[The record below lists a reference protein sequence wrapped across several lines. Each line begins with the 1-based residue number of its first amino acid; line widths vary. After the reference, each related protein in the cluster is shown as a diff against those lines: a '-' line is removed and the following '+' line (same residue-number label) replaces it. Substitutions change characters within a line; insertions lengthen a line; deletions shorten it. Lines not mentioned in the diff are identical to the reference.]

1 MNPSTKN
8 KLAFFFSAALLFAV
22 AAVVLLQ
29 FNHPVSEEQTVA
41 DVALAFI
48 KNVARIDVAKYNVN
62 LTGHNTRTDMY
73 GGVSTEMVK
82 YTLNSDTSKL
92 DAIVDFLNGPL
103 SGYILCIDEGVPFYT
118 QPPTTIANNAKETFE
133 RFQRL
138 SRISY
143 PIEMTDLL
151 RSLDSSTT
159 NITLESNNLKLTASI
174 QGNNASIKCF
184 YTENGFDYVQKS
196 VSMTFENG
204 NLKTFGADWSLYTV
218 GNTFPTITR
227 EVALKTA
234 VEAVETTSLT

>member
-48 KNVARIDVAKYNVN
+48 KNVARIDVTKYNVN
-62 LTGHNTRTDMY
+62 LTGHNTRTDMH

-82 YTLNSDTSKL
+82 YTLDSDASKL
-92 DAIVDFLNGPL
+92 HAIVDFLNGTL
-103 SGYILCIDEGVPFYT
+103 SGYILYIDEGVPFYT

-143 PIEMTDLL
+143 PIEM
-151 RSLDSSTT
+151 RFAA
-159 NITLESNNLKLTASI
+159 LTRFFHN
-174 QGNNASIKCF
+174 QHYF
-184 YTENGFDYVQKS
+184 
-196 VSMTFENG
+196 
-204 NLKTFGADWSLYTV
+204 
-218 GNTFPTITR
+218 R
-227 EVALKTA
+227 
-234 VEAVETTSLT
+234 VE